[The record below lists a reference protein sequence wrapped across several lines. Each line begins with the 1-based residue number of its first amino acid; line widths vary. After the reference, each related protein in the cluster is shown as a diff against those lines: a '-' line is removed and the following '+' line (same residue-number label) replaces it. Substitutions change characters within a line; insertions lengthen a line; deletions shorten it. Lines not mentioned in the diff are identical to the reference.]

1 MMEFVNGKDDIPYE
15 MENNSHVWNHQP
27 ALVNLYPIS
36 RHPHLWLRKDTPM
49 DADIWAA
56 ARTKSGPHH
65 QPDNLLWYIMIS
77 LP

>member
-1 MMEFVNGKDDIPYE
+1 
-15 MENNSHVWNHQP
+15 
-27 ALVNLYPIS
+27 
-36 RHPHLWLRKDTPM
+36 M

-65 QPDNLLWYIMIS
+65 QPDDLLWYIMIS